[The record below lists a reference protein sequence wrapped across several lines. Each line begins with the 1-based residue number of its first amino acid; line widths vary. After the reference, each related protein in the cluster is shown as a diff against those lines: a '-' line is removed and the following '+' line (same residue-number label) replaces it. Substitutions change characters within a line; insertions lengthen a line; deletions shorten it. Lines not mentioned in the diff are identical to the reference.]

1 MFEYI
6 CVCTYIHTSTRALA
20 HPPPL
25 HTHIHT
31 YTHTHIHTQVLLQRI
46 AHRLWVNGEQGKKM
60 MALALQGR
68 GSEVRACVRE
78 SVCVCVCV
86 CVYYMYISPHTQ
98 QHMHTHAHTHTHTQ
112 VFGVDAHPG
121 AVIKHAVMLDHATG
135 VVIGEVS
142 MECASINGICL
153 YKWNVPL

>member
-20 HPPPL
+20 HPPPHT

-31 YTHTHIHTQVLLQRI
+31 YTHTHTGVAAADCTPIVGKRGTRQENDGPRSPGP
-46 AHRLWVNGEQGKKM
+46 RL
-60 MALALQGR
+60 R
-68 GSEVRACVRE
+68 GE
-78 SVCVCVCV
+78 SVCERECVCMCVRVCVLYV
-86 CVYYMYISPHTQ
+86 HITTHTQ

-142 MECASINGICL
+142 MECASINGMCL